1 MGISI
6 EKARALGIAE
16 EYLTPAEPS
25 PWRPDSV
32 TSTKPGPRAFTGPT
46 PKRSKYRAEATT
58 YGGIRYH
65 SKAEANRAM
74 VLDLDME
81 AGIVAW
87 WVGQVK
93 FRLGL
98 PEAVYVVDFLV
109 VMADGSIHAED
120 VKGVELPAF
129 RKNKKL
135 WARYGP
141 RNCPLHVVKRGRL
154 VETITPG
161 EDA

>member
-1 MGISI
+1 MYVPERAVDMGISI

-16 EYLTPAEPS
+16 EFLVEPV
-25 PWRPDSV
+25 R
-32 TSTKPGPRAFTGPT
+32 PRAFTGPT